1 MGDGSAGWKE
11 QAPFDRII
19 VTAAAAEV
27 PQALLDQLAV
37 GGILVVPVGPER
49 GDQELIRVTRTETG
63 YEHERVCD
71 VRFVPLISGALPE
84 EGGADQPTS
93 RKRARS

>member
-1 MGDGSAGWKE
+1 M
-11 QAPFDRII
+11 

-27 PQALLDQLAV
+27 PQTLLDQLAV
-37 GGILVVPVGPER
+37 GGTLVVPVGPER
-49 GDQELIRVTRTETG
+49 GNQDLIRVTRTETG
-63 YEHERVCD
+63 FEHERVCA

-84 EGGADQPTS
+84 EIGADQPTS